1 MIAMVVV
8 IAFIIAAAY
17 TATTVAR
24 VAARWNLQRHGHGVD
39 SAALEERLA
48 RLEASVEGLGVQT
61 QRLTDGHRFFTELLT
76 NRPPAAIGGAKGT
89 DSVGKS
95 SGR

>member
-1 MIAMVVV
+1 MLAMIVV
-8 IAFIIAAAY
+8 IAFIVAAAY

-24 VAARWNLQRHGHGVD
+24 VAAQWNLRRHGHGID

-76 NRPPAAIGGAKGT
+76 NRPPSAIGGAKGA
-89 DSVGKS
+89 DPAQRG
-95 SGR
+95 SGT